1 MSEIKAVREGIAAKL
16 EAAGIHVK
24 PRFDGTLE
32 PPIAV
37 IMPPSKGPFIQ
48 YNTATGAHDAIFVV
62 HLLVQPKVEDMA
74 QEALDE
80 YCSPEGPKS
89 MFAILQGAVTD
100 THWCELMEVR
110 NYVVKTVQ
118 DAGGIKRTFLGADF
132 VVSVGLD

>member
-1 MSEIKAVREGIAAKL
+1 MSEIKTVREGIAAKL

-37 IMPPSKGPFIQ
+37 IMPPTRGPFIQ

-62 HLLVQPKVEDMA
+62 HVFVQPEVEDAA

-80 YCSPEGPKS
+80 FCSSEGSMS
-89 MFAILQGAVTD
+89 MFTILQGEVTD
-100 THWCELMEVR
+100 THWCQLMEVR
-110 NYVVKTVQ
+110 NYAVKTVE
-118 DAGGIKRTFLGADF
+118 DSNGIKRTFVGAEF
-132 VVSVGLD
+132 VVSVGLF